1 MCVALVTSSILVS
14 FAGGD
19 NLGDLCPQLATG
31 QLDVQLGAAMGLAAV
46 A

>member
-19 NLGDLCPQLATG
+19 NLGDLHIQLTAG
-31 QLDVQLGAAMGLAAV
+31 QLDVQLGAAVSLAAV

>member
-19 NLGDLCPQLATG
+19 NLGDLRPQLATG
-31 QLDVQLGAAMGLAAV
+31 QQDVQLGAAVSLAA
-46 A
+46 AA